1 VRRHDGDPGALAW
14 LLALIGMALPWLGF
28 GLGIIGGWRVS
39 RADPQGWWLVGAGA
53 ACLLADVVID
63 YVWAHPTVSK
73 SDEPNLNRPA
83 AQLVGRVL
91 TLAEA
96 IEGGRGKVRVGDT
109 LWPVEGPDTPVGAE
123 VKVTAAKGTVLVV
136 ERT

>member
-1 VRRHDGDPGALAW
+1 MRRHDGDPGALAW

-28 GLGIIGGWRVS
+28 GLGIIGGWKVS

-53 ACLLADVVID
+53 ACLLADVAID
-63 YVWAHPTVSK
+63 YVWAHPAVSQ
-73 SDEPNLNRPA
+73 SDQPNLNRPA

-91 TLAEA
+91 ILAEA

-109 LWPVEGPDTPVGAE
+109 LWPVQGPDTPEGAE
-123 VKVTAAKGTVLVV
+123 VRVTAANGTVLVV
-136 ERT
+136 ERV